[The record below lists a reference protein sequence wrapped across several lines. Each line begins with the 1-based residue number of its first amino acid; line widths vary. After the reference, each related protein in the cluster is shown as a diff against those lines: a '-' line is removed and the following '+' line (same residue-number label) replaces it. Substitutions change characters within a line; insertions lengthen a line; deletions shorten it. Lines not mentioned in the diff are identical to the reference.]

1 MLQDFGN
8 VTISLR
14 CENLTLFVSD
24 CKTFGVELLS
34 MSREEGLL
42 SVPGKEVAYGG

>member
-1 MLQDFGN
+1 MLQDFAN

-14 CENLTLFVSD
+14 CENFTLLVSD
-24 CKTFGVELLS
+24 CKTFGVELLN

-42 SVPGKEVAYGG
+42 SVPGKEVAYNG